1 MLTNN
6 ASFFCWI
13 PAVFKRYYTVMC
25 LKHLIFFLRHTPSR
39 QLFYQPSKH
48 CVARRYAS
56 GLSSL
61 NSTPLIAVSLPL
73 LCFVPVLS
81 YLHLARTK
89 LLVWWHILAICSI
102 LSILTYLLVTFN
114 GEYYWHYFFV
124 QFQRLILNSYHS

>member
-1 MLTNN
+1 
-6 ASFFCWI
+6 
-13 PAVFKRYYTVMC
+13 VMC
-25 LKHLIFFLRHTPSR
+25 LKHLIFFLHIHPAVSYFISHPSIVLR
-39 QLFYQPSKH
+39 VVP
-48 CVARRYAS
+48 AS

-61 NSTPLIAVSLPL
+61 NSTPLIA
-73 LCFVPVLS
+73 LS
-81 YLHLARTK
+81 RHCCASSQSFENYLHLAHQA